1 MLSKN
6 INVKLKQLATLKMVQ
21 NTILPNKNYG
31 KNLLVKVGLKNVP
44 IIVDK
49 FINPLTPGSNL

>member
-1 MLSKN
+1 MLSTN

-21 NTILPNKNYG
+21 NTILPNNG